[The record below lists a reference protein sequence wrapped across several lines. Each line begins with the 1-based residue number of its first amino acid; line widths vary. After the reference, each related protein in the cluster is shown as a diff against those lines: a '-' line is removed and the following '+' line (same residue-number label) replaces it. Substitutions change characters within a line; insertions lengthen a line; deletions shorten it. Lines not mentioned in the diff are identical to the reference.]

1 MSIMLISA
9 LLSCT
14 GQLLWKLSSG
24 GTDTRA
30 LLLLFG
36 GYVCYGLGMLCMLIG
51 YRYGELSVLHPVLS
65 AGYVISLI
73 LGAAVLHEPVSAF
86 KVLGVV
92 AVLCGVVLIGGG
104 NEDAD

>member
-1 MSIMLISA
+1 MLVSA

-14 GQLLWKLSSG
+14 GQLLWKLSA
-24 GTDTRA
+24 GTAGTAA

-65 AGYVISLI
+65 AGYVFSLI
-73 LGAAVLHEPVSAF
+73 LGAAVLGEPVSVL
-86 KVLGVV
+86 KVLGVA
-92 AVLCGVVLIGGG
+92 AVLCGVALIGGS
-104 NEDAD
+104 EDAD